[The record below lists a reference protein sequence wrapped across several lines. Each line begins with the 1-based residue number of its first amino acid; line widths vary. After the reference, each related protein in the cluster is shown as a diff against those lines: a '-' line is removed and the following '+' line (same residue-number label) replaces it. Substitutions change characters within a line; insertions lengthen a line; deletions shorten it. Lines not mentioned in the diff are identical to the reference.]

1 MPAGTCCYVVAQEL
15 EDHAS
20 DLRGSRGACVCGV
33 LFMVMALGN
42 FQATVHT
49 LRNKRRYRREAAK
62 RASERN
68 SLDARKAE

>member
-1 MPAGTCCYVVAQEL
+1 
-15 EDHAS
+15 
-20 DLRGSRGACVCGV
+20 VCGV

-42 FQATVHT
+42 FQATVYT

-68 SLDARKAE
+68 DLDNRKAD